1 MGGKHPPGGNGSR
14 PPADSRVDAGG
25 AAGRERRR
33 WRETEAG
40 ADDFRRMP
48 APRQPTA
55 AMAVQ
60 KIETLLKLNMVLRE
74 EINLLATALAKADR
88 RAYYD
93 ELTGLPNSR
102 LLQDHFQLAR
112 RWADRHRSQVG
123 VICIDLG
130 SDNVALADFAANR
143 LLREA
148 AGRLVSNIRRYDTAC
163 RYGDGGFVVVL
174 PHLDDPAHAV
184 AAQSRISAR
193 LSIPYDADSEPIA
206 LETSSGVATYPFD
219 GESYAAVLKAANYA
233 MHHRQATTAV
243 TASACKFVLRE

>member
-1 MGGKHPPGGNGSR
+1 MGSKHSPGGNGSR
-14 PPADSRVDAGG
+14 PPTDSRLAVGG
-25 AAGRERRR
+25 AAPDRRQ
-33 WRETEAG
+33 WRETG
-40 ADDFRRMP
+40 MSADDFGERP
-48 APRQPTA
+48 ASGEPTP

-130 SDNVALADFAANR
+130 ADGVAVADSAADR

-148 AGRLVSNIRRYDTAC
+148 AGRLVTNIRGYDTAC
-163 RYGDGGFVVVL
+163 RYGDGGFVVL
-174 PHLDDPAHAV
+174 LSHLDEPEHAV
-184 AAQSRISAR
+184 AAQSRIRAR
-193 LSIPYDADSEPIA
+193 LSKPYDADTEPID
-206 LETSSGVATYPFD
+206 LEASSGVATYPFD
-219 GESYAAVLKAANYA
+219 GENYAAVLKAANYA
-233 MHHRQATTAV
+233 MHHRKATTAV
-243 TASACKFVLRE
+243 TATACKFVLRD